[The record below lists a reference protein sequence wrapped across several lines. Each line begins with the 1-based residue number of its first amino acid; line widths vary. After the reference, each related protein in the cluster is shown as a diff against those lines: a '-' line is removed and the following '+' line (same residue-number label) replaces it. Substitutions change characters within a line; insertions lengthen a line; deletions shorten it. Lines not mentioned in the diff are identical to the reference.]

1 MRQHINPDD
10 INMSELLA
18 IVGQNNRRQ
27 LEHALEELC
36 RPVVQL
42 FLKKH
47 HIPPVH
53 QPTIISQAKKILSEA
68 VQSYKTTDQHRTK
81 NFTGFKA
88 YYELCLE
95 QKLHAEITEYQ
106 ASDNNKL
113 NNSVIHNVSQP
124 NSFSAL
130 EQKIFASYLL
140 NSSYKEIAKELNTDI
155 EQIKESVGQ
164 CAHKLTELI
173 NKQPRI

>member
-1 MRQHINPDD
+1 M
-10 INMSELLA
+10 
-18 IVGQNNRRQ
+18 
-27 LEHALEELC
+27 
-36 RPVVQL
+36 
-42 FLKKH
+42 
-47 HIPPVH
+47 
-53 QPTIISQAKKILSEA
+53 
-68 VQSYKTTDQHRTK
+68 
-81 NFTGFKA
+81 
-88 YYELCLE
+88 CLE
-95 QKLHAEITEYQ
+95 QKLYAEITEYQ

-130 EQKIFASYLL
+130 EQKVFASYLL

-155 EQIKESVGQ
+155 EQVKESVGQ